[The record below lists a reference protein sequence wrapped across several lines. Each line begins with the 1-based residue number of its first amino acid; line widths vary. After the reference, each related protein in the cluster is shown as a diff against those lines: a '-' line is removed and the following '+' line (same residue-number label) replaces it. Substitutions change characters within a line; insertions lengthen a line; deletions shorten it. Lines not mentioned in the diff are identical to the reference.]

1 MRIRNDNKLMGEIH
15 FLPSRFSNINDLGNP
30 VKCAASG
37 NKEEQRGT
45 KRNNE
50 EQRGTMRN
58 NEEQRGTTRNKRKV
72 SVQKGLEKSGSK

>member
-1 MRIRNDNKLMGEIH
+1 MGEIH

-45 KRNNE
+45 TRNNE
-50 EQRGTMRN
+50 EQ
-58 NEEQRGTTRNKRKV
+58 RKV